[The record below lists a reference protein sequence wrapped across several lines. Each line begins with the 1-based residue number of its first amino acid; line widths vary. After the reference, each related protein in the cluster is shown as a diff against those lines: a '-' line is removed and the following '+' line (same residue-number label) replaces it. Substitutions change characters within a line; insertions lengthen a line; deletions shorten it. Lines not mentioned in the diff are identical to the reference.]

1 MPDTPA
7 QLADV
12 SVSFAGGEN
21 HVAHETNIPEGFAR
35 SVEDFD
41 LYNSGVASTRPVLEH
56 VTGTE
61 AHSIWRAPTLGITVL
76 VEQDKLAILE
86 NDSIV
91 YLEDSN
97 GDNKIAG
104 SRSRMYF
111 DEYNEEVYFTNGW
124 ITGIV
129 GKDKVLRTWG
139 VKNPVTP
146 NASESTNEVRYLT
159 YQDAFGR
166 ESGGVRFDVG
176 SPPFLDGLASRLYI
190 ADEDSSV
197 LRLNGTGKQLT
208 TQERIPMP
216 AGRYLAFHGG
226 RAFVA
231 RGVFLFY
238 SDPLNVELCDPRY
251 NFEAFPSPITNI
263 ASVQSGLYVTTTEGV
278 YYLQGADPGAWAHV
292 RVGELGAIPGSGVI
306 VPIDSMS
313 PEAVPRGVSAHYV
326 FAYLTRSGLAFG
338 WDRGEVQEPTADRL
352 RLPTDVEVSMS
363 LVQRDGYYQFVAVP
377 QHPVNAAV
385 ARALDT
391 PVT

>member
-7 QLADV
+7 QLGDI
-12 SVSFAGGEN
+12 SVGFGGGEN
-21 HVAHETNIPEGFAR
+21 HAAHETSIPEGFAR
-35 SVEDFD
+35 AVENFD
-41 LYNSGVASTRPVLEH
+41 LYNSGVAATRPTLEH
-56 VTGTE
+56 VVGTE
-61 AHSIWRAPTLGITVL
+61 AHSIWRPRTLGFTVL
-76 VEQDKLAILE
+76 VEQDKLALLD
-86 NDSIV
+86 NGAIV

-97 GDNKIAG
+97 GNNRFAG

-124 ITGIV
+124 ITGII
-129 GKDKVLRTWG
+129 GKDKTLRSWG
-139 VKNPVTP
+139 IKNPVAP
-146 NASESTNEVRYLT
+146 NPSETTEEVRYLT

-166 ESGGVRFDVG
+166 ESGGVRFDTG
-176 SPPFLDGLASRLYI
+176 SPPFLVDLVARLYI
-190 ADEDSSV
+190 ADGDSSRY
-197 LRLNGTGKQLT
+197 RLNGTGRELT

-216 AGRYLAFHGG
+216 AGKYLTFHGG

-231 RGVFLFY
+231 RGVFLYY

-263 ASVQSGLYVTTTEGV
+263 ASVPSGLYVTTTEGV
-278 YYLQGADPGAWAHV
+278 YYLQGADPHSWAHV
-292 RVGELGAIPGSGVI
+292 RVGELGAIPGSGVMI
-306 VPIDSMS
+306 PMDSMS
-313 PEAVPRGVSAHYV
+313 PESVPRGVSSHYV

-338 WDRGEVQEPTADRL
+338 WDRGTVQEPTADRL